1 MKVSNK
7 ITIELSFDE
16 AKELAKIINR
26 QMEDPWEWDTESF
39 DFKLRES
46 ICSEL
51 NIKSWDL

>member
-26 QMEDPWEWDTESF
+26 QMEDPWDTESF